1 MCDFILQKS
10 HISFILATRIRFR
23 CHLLR
28 LGETMPG
35 CVHVIDD
42 DASFRAA
49 IERRLKHAGYEVQTY
64 ASSEQFMDRFP
75 TDSAPGCILLDVQIP
90 RMSGPELQV
99 RLRKLGSTLPIIFM
113 TGYPDIRT
121 TVRVIKA
128 GAEDFLTKPVSSDRL
143 LEVVRACCRKTQFQL
158 SPEGGAGRNA
168 LSVSDIDA
176 ARAGSLRT
184 RHSRQYQQA
193 DRLRL
198 GLYRTH
204 HQGPSSA
211 SDA

>member
-1 MCDFILQKS
+1 
-10 HISFILATRIRFR
+10 
-23 CHLLR
+23 
-28 LGETMPG
+28 MPG

-143 LEVVRACCRKTQFQL
+143 LEVVERAVAKHSSNYRQK
-158 SPEGGAGRNA
+158 AA
-168 LSVSDIDA
+168 LDGMRSLLATLTPREREVFELVTRGSTNKQIACALGCTERTIKAHRQQVMHKMQARWLPDLVSLAQRVGVLDA
-176 ARAGSLRT
+176 ISARR
-184 RHSRQYQQA
+184 
-193 DRLRL
+193 
-198 GLYRTH
+198 
-204 HQGPSSA
+204 
-211 SDA
+211 